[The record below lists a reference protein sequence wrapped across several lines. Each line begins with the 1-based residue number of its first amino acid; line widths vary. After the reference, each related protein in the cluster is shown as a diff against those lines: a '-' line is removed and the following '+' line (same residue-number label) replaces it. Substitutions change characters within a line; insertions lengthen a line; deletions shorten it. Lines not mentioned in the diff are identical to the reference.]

1 MTRVSARR
9 ENFPTLA
16 NSVLSMNKLFT
27 AVPVAALVLS
37 LLTACS
43 GGASNDQVEITGD
56 FGGAV
61 LFESGYPVNAPGSE
75 ISVVEKGDA
84 PVTDEPFIVAR
95 RTVFNGETGAQLV
108 TQAAVLPT
116 ETVEEDPEWLRQ
128 VVTTTGVDQ
137 RSVIVATLAD
147 VYGPGVGEQVGLTDE
162 TPIVVVDDMLAA
174 ISGEADGTPQAL
186 PAGFPEISLAEN
198 GQPTVTLPATAP
210 PADLQIGVSMLGD
223 GATVAEGDDLVVQ
236 YQGTNWR
243 TGEIFDESW
252 GRRIPATFNTEGV
265 VSGFKKA
272 LVGQTVGS
280 QVVVII
286 PPAEGYGEG
295 GNPQADIQGTDV
307 LVFVIDILATVPA
320 LPSQQ

>member
-1 MTRVSARR
+1 MK
-9 ENFPTLA
+9 
-16 NSVLSMNKLFT
+16 KLLT

-61 LFESGYPVNAPGSE
+61 LFESGYPVNNPGDSV
-75 ISVVEKGDA
+75 SVVEKGDA
-84 PVTDEPFIVAR
+84 PVSDEPFVVAR
-95 RTVFNGETGAQLV
+95 RTVFNGETGALLV

-116 ETVEEDPEWLRQ
+116 ETVDEDPEWLRQ

-137 RSVIVATLAD
+137 RSVLVATLAA
-147 VYGPGVGEQVGLTDE
+147 VYGPGVGEQVGLTDD
-162 TPIVVVDDMLAA
+162 TPIVLVDDVLSA
-174 ISGEADGTPQAL
+174 IQGKSNGAPREL
-186 PAGFPEISLAEN
+186 PAGFP
-198 GQPTVTLPATAP
+198 TVTLAEDGKPSVTLPDTAP
-210 PADLQIGVSMLGD
+210 PSTLQVGVSMLGD
-223 GATVAEGDDLVVQ
+223 GATVADGDDVVVQ

-243 TGEIFDESW
+243 TGEVFDESW

-265 VSGFKKA
+265 VQGFKKA

-286 PPAEGYGEG
+286 PPGEGYGEQ
-295 GNPQADIQGTDV
+295 GNPQADIQGSDV
-307 LVFVIDILATVPA
+307 LVFVIDILATVSPN
-320 LPSQQ
+320 PTPQQ